1 MNSGCSKTV
10 ELGCAILGNPQA
22 WGAAGEGWPAAL
34 APHTRHEPGYL
45 ALPFHQGAIVRETLS
60 SSSSGIC
67 WVFFSLVILAVCSPI
82 PQWTTRPA
90 LPPQSLLW
98 PLPQC
103 LSPSPVW
110 PRAGWALGPATCNL
124 YNCIIRDVRENYL
137 GTWQAAGRTSR
148 RIQTGTSATA
158 DVQSLAKRNHGGGLY
173 PASSFHNSGHRQTTH
188 TSSLL
193 PTSFPGTNAHPDNRA
208 KTLNPEYTS
217 EAAEGLRDSVLRW
230 THPPSLVYCRRVV
243 LRYWYFCG
251 CQYIEGIHL
260 HTPIHSSIVHNSQE
274 METTQV
280 HKLRY
285 QL

>member
-10 ELGCAILGNPQA
+10 ELGCAVLGNPQA
-22 WGAAGEGWPAAL
+22 WGAAGEGWPGAL
-34 APHTRHEPGYL
+34 APHTWHEPGYL
-45 ALPFHQGAIVRETLS
+45 ALPFHQGATVRETLS

-67 WVFFSLVILAVCSPI
+67 WVSFSHLSGLFPDSSVDHEACI
-82 PQWTTRPA
+82 TTPKPA
-90 LPPQSLLW
+90 LALATVPKSQ
-98 PLPQC
+98 
-103 LSPSPVW
+103 
-110 PRAGWALGPATCNL
+110 PRVASAGWALGPATCNL
-124 YNCIIRDVRENYL
+124 YNRIIRDVRENYL

-173 PASSFHNSGHRQTTH
+173 PASSFHNSRHRQTTH

-217 EAAEGLRDSVLRW
+217 EATEGLRNSVLRW
-230 THPPSLVYCRRVV
+230 THPPSLVYCRWVV
-243 LRYWYFCG
+243 LRHWYFCG
-251 CQYIEGIHL
+251 CQYIEGIYL

-280 HKLRY
+280 HKLRN